1 MSITRQC
8 RPIRLHFKMPAT
20 KLSGHY
26 IRNSVPSLPLRAKFY
41 LVEQLELPSK
51 TTPVFS
57 RELTDFRDPNID

>member
-1 MSITRQC
+1 
-8 RPIRLHFKMPAT
+8 MPAT